1 MRFEAGAPKHAKHAI
16 KIHRTLLQIEDHIK
30 QNIDPGTYIY
40 LVYTSLIDLKL
51 IGLHE
56 IPGIYR
62 YNDTVYGL

>member
-16 KIHRTLLQIEDHIK
+16 KIHRTLLQIEDHI
-30 QNIDPGTYIY
+30 
-40 LVYTSLIDLKL
+40 DLKL

-62 YNDTVYGL
+62 YNETVYGL

>member
-30 QNIDPGTYIY
+30 QNID
-40 LVYTSLIDLKL
+40 LKL

-62 YNDTVYGL
+62 YNDTVCGL

>member
-30 QNIDPGTYIY
+30 QNIDP
-40 LVYTSLIDLKL
+40 DLKL

>member
-30 QNIDPGTYIY
+30 QNNVIY
-40 LVYTSLIDLKL
+40 LKL